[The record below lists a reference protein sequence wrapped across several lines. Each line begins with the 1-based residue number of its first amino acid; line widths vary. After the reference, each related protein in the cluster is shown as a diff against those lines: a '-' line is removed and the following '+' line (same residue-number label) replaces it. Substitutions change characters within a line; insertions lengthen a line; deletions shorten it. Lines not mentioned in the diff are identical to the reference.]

1 MTKFTSE
8 SQFPKAFSD
17 YIAFLE
23 KELETPITII
33 SIGPDREQTIVRN
46 GK

>member
-8 SQFPKAFSD
+8 EQFPKAFKD

-23 KELETPITII
+23 AELETPITII
-33 SIGPDREQTIVRN
+33 SIGPDRDQTIIL
-46 GK
+46 K